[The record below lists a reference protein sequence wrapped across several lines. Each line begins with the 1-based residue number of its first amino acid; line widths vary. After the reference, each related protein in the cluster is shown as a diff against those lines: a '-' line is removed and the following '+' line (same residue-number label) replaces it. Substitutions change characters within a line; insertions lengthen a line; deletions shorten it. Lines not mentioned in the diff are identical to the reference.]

1 MTPMIELIDEDLC
14 RPSLFPEGTLVIKT
28 WGPGAARTTHLN
40 IQRHLGAI
48 TGTPPSTLQVWRQ
61 EDPYR
66 WYVVGPPALY
76 GKTGQ
81 ITDPLCFF
89 RIEELGR
96 ETTRATIHWLPP
108 TLKYEGLK
116 KIVEK
121 AVGGGTFEKVPHR
134 IDQAAVYVPKKN
146 KQKIPHYIHLRYEEE
161 STFLLVTVPGRRT
174 ECRHCSGTDH
184 WSNRC
189 PNAPRS
195 DGGKPRA
202 MAVQRETSYAQ
213 KTKEKTKPTPTAT
226 TTKTTTKTASSGG
239 EAEADVE
246 TEDEG
251 TTWSVVAPRRK
262 RKRQGPTPRTSP
274 AYPAA
279 EDSFYERALQSD
291 NQNDSNDDNNEG
303 DNNGDDNNAQQ
314 GNENRN
320 GGNNDNNNTSD
331 DEARNGGQDE
341 NNS

>member
-1 MTPMIELIDEDLC
+1 MIELFDEDLC

-66 WYVVGPPALY
+66 WYVVGPPALH

-146 KQKIPHYIHLRYEEE
+146 EQKIPHYIHLKYEEE

-174 ECRHCSGTDH
+174 ECRHCQQTDH
-184 WSNRC
+184 WSNKC
-189 PNAPRS
+189 PTLNQKTEDR
-195 DGGKPRA
+195 PRA
-202 MAVQRETSYAQ
+202 
-213 KTKEKTKPTPTAT
+213 TKERKDTFAEKVKKTPSPPTTTPTAPINNNVQD
-226 TTKTTTKTASSGG
+226 G
-239 EAEADVE
+239 EADIESESE
-246 TEDEG
+246 TP
-251 TTWSVVAPRRK
+251 WKVVAPRRK

-274 AYPAA
+274 ACPAA

-291 NQNDSNDDNNEG
+291 HEEDTNDDNNSG
-303 DNNGDDNNAQQ
+303 DNNGDDKNVNN
-314 GNENRN
+314 RS
-320 GGNNDNNNTSD
+320 NDKTNSD
-331 DEARNGGQDE
+331 DEKRE
-341 NNS
+341 NNNPQKKKESGTDREEES